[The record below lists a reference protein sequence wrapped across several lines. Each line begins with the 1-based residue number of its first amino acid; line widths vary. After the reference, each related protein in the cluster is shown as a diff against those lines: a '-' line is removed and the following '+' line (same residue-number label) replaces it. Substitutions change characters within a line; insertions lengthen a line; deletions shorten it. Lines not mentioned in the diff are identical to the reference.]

1 MRYESS
7 KPADHPAAATSHAV
21 AHNSVCESRREAP
34 PSVSLLA
41 LQFLAWVAAAPRTR
55 ADVMDAWRSTC
66 PRQSVWEDTVI
77 DGLVA
82 FEPGTQA
89 VVLTP
94 RGKAVLDAGAP
105 PDTDRH

>member
-1 MRYESS
+1 MRTETTLASPVAADSFGRDVSS
-7 KPADHPAAATSHAV
+7 GTEAPAAL
-21 AHNSVCESRREAP
+21 

-41 LQFLAWVAAAPRTR
+41 LQFLAWLAARPRSR

-77 DGLVA
+77 DGLVRIDA
-82 FEPGTQA
+82 DTAA

-94 RGKAVLDAGAP
+94 LGRAVLAQAEAADAKRG
-105 PDTDRH
+105 

>member
-1 MRYESS
+1 MRHETV
-7 KPADHPAAATSHAV
+7 KRADHAAHDPGLPPAPLAGDQP
-21 AHNSVCESRREAP
+21 AP
-34 PSVSLLA
+34 AVSLLA

-82 FEPGTQA
+82 FADDTH
-89 VVLTP
+89 VMLTA
-94 RGKAVLDAGAP
+94 RGRAVLDAGTGAG
-105 PDTDRH
+105 RR

>member
-1 MRYESS
+1 MRYETAKSV
-7 KPADHPAAATSHAV
+7 DQPAAVTSDAMDRPRGEAEAV
-21 AHNSVCESRREAP
+21 

-41 LQFLAWVAAAPRTR
+41 LQFLAWVAAAPRTH

-82 FEPGTQA
+82 FEAGTQT

-94 RGKAVLDAGAP
+94 RGRAVLDASAHPG
-105 PDTDRH
+105 TDRH